1 MHHAIWMRQKEEH
14 KRVFPDLANIPFTE
28 QIKRKTRETRPPAQ
42 SSGLFRLE
50 GGDLDAE
57 WRRCG
62 VALLLLERE
71 RLRGLS
77 ERLFR
82 RGGDLD
88 ADRERERDL
97 ERERERESEVER
109 RDLER
114 ERERDLERD
123 LQKRER
129 FYVNKWPWLPKCTL
143 HSL

>member
-1 MHHAIWMRQKEEH
+1 MASLLAASEKEKKK
-14 KRVFPDLANIPFTE
+14 KREMQRA
-28 QIKRKTRETRPPAQ
+28 RHRAQ

-50 GGDLDAE
+50 GGDLEAE

-62 VALLLLERE
+62 GDPLRLLERE

-77 ERLFR
+77 ERLFL

-114 ERERDLERD
+114 DRERDLERD
-123 LQKRER
+123 LFDARLFLDSYNLIRRPLRSVLSSLER
-129 FYVNKWPWLPKCTL
+129 AFRM
-143 HSL
+143 SA

>member
-1 MHHAIWMRQKEEH
+1 M
-14 KRVFPDLANIPFTE
+14 
-28 QIKRKTRETRPPAQ
+28 RKTRRQAQ

-77 ERLFR
+77 ERLFL

-123 LQKRER
+123 RFDARLFLDSYSLIRRPLRSVLSSLER
-129 FYVNKWPWLPKCTL
+129 AFRM
-143 HSL
+143 SA